1 MLLRVIF
8 NFQCD
13 QFIDQHSECLI
24 WNKLVIDQLLGQ
36 IVTLKLWFVM
46 QGQFDL
52 QK

>member
-1 MLLRVIF
+1 M
-8 NFQCD
+8 
-13 QFIDQHSECLI
+13 FIDKHSERFI
-24 WNKLVIDQLLGQ
+24 WNKLVIDKLLGQ